1 MTSSEN
7 EPSCKSRDQNCLSLR
22 SHQLLERKKL
32 LCVIQELRDHVE
44 FGQGSKEVGTTQQE
58 IDSTDDKLA
67 QLSERKAEIQNSH
80 DPILSADR
88 DNDSAK
94 SESKVLLQQII
105 TASNFAL
112 LLLLLLEVSFSTAS
126 QKTAPLESNSTT
138 IYYITPP
145 PSTPAPIVIL
155 EAEDLPACPCRTQC
169 PECRQYIVTETSKS
183 ISSVTW
189 LVCFMTAMI
198 GCVAGCCLIPFC
210 MESFKSTTHRCPRC
224 RTVINI
230 VKKL

>member
-94 SESKVLLQQII
+94 K
-105 TASNFAL
+105 
-112 LLLLLLEVSFSTAS
+112 VSFSTAS